1 MAKILAAM
9 SGGVDSSLAAAL
21 LLEAGHDVTGVTL
34 HLWDDDQPGL
44 GESLCCAADAAE
56 NARRVCA
63 LLGIPFYVWNYE
75 REFRRHVIEYFIRSY
90 SAGLTPN
97 PCVECNRQI
106 KFRALLDR
114 AELLGFDGV
123 VTGHYAQI
131 ADGAAGQRRLQRAV
145 DHDKDQSY
153 VLHMLGQRDL
163 RRLAFPIGAHSKA
176 EVRRMAAARGL
187 PTADRPESQDI
198 CFVPNGD
205 YRQLL
210 QQEAPQALVPGPIV
224 DQNGRE
230 VGRHEGLPLYTV
242 GQRRGL
248 GLGGGATRY
257 VLALDSGRNA
267 LIVGPAAALLRH
279 GFRVAD
285 VAWVAGTAPQNRQV
299 QVQVRAHATAIAA
312 TIEPLDDR
320 RWQVVLSEPQRAV
333 SPGQAA
339 VFYDGN
345 NVLGGGWIQRA
356 EALD

>member
-21 LLEAGHDVTGVTL
+21 MLEAGHEVTGVTL

-63 LLGIPFYVWNYE
+63 LLGMPFYVWNYE
-75 REFRRHVIEYFIRSY
+75 REFRRHVIEYFVRSY

-97 PCVECNRQI
+97 PCIECNRRI

-114 AELLGFDGV
+114 AAALGFDAV

-131 ADGAAGQRRLQRAV
+131 DHGADGVYRLRRATEV
-145 DHDKDQSY
+145 EKDQSY
-153 VLHMLGQRDL
+153 VLHMLQQGDL
-163 RRLAFPIGAHSKA
+163 ARLHFPIGAYHKT
-176 EVRRMAAARGL
+176 EVRRLAAARGL

-210 QQEAPQALVPGPIV
+210 AEEAPQALVAGPIV
-224 DQNGRE
+224 DQQGRE
-230 VGRHEGLPLYTV
+230 IGRHQGLPLYTV

-248 GLGGGATRY
+248 GLGGGTVQY
-257 VLALDSGRNA
+257 VLALDTARNA
-267 LIVGPAAALLRH
+267 LIVGPQEALLQH
-279 GFRVAD
+279 GFIVTD
-285 VAWVAGTAPQNRQV
+285 VVWGAGSAPAEHDV
-299 QVQVRAHATAIAA
+299 LVQVRAHGSALPA
-312 TIEPLDDR
+312 TIAPLENG
-320 RWQVVLSEPQRAV
+320 RWRVTLATPQRAV

-339 VFYDGN
+339 VFYREDQ
-345 NVLGGGWIQRA
+345 VLGGGWIQPA
-356 EALD
+356 GAAT

>member
-21 LLEAGHDVTGVTL
+21 MLEAGHDVTGVTL

-75 REFRRHVIEYFIRSY
+75 REFRRHVIEYFVRSY

-97 PCVECNRQI
+97 PCVECNRRI
-106 KFRALLDR
+106 KFRAVLDR
-114 AELLGFDGV
+114 AAMLGFDGV

-131 ADGAAGQRRLQRAV
+131 RSTTDGRRELWRAI
-145 DHDKDQSY
+145 DIDKDQSY

-163 RRLAFPIGAHSKA
+163 ERLAFPIGGYSKA
-176 EVRRMAAARGL
+176 DVRRMAAERGL

-210 QQEAPQALVPGPIV
+210 EQEAPQALVPGPIV
-224 DQNGRE
+224 DQDGRE
-230 VGRHEGLPLYTV
+230 IGRHEGLPLYTV

-248 GLGGGATRY
+248 GLGGGAVRY
-257 VLALDSGRNA
+257 VLALDTARNA
-267 LIVGPAAALLRH
+267 LIVGPQQALLQH
-279 GFRVAD
+279 GFSVRD
-285 VAWVAGTAPQNRQV
+285 VVWVSGAAPQQRDV
-299 QVQVRAHATAIAA
+299 LVQVRAHGT
-312 TIEPLDDR
+312 PLR
-320 RWQVVLSEPQRAV
+320 AVLHELSAGHWQVELAEAQRAV

-339 VFYDGN
+339 VFYAGDQ
-345 NVLGGGWIQRA
+345 VLGGGWIQRA
-356 EALD
+356 EGTA